1 MKVQYLF
8 FTILFST
15 ILFAQNHRS
24 ITWSNEI
31 DIVQVD
37 SLTQVLNF
45 TNAIYKPEMS
55 DNLVFFEKIP
65 IEDDQI
71 DLDLLNVK
79 YLNVEESELLKI
91 SHSKLDQSI
100 NYDYFIGTEKKQP
113 FLFFYLTI

>member
-15 ILFAQNHRS
+15 ILFAQNHRT
-24 ITWSNEI
+24 INWSNEI

-71 DLDLLNVK
+71 DLDL
-79 YLNVEESELLKI
+79 
-91 SHSKLDQSI
+91 
-100 NYDYFIGTEKKQP
+100 
-113 FLFFYLTI
+113 